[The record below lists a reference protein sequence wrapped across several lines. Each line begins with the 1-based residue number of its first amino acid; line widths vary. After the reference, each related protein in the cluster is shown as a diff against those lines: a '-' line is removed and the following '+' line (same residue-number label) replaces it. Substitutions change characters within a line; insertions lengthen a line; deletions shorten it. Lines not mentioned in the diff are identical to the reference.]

1 MERFNRQLGI
11 WTGAQEQVGNLDH
24 GLGSIEKVSE
34 SASPDE
40 TNRKTVC
47 SAQRQM
53 GQG

>member
-1 MERFNRQLGI
+1 MELFNRQLGI
-11 WTGAQEQVGNLDH
+11 WTGAQEQVGNLDRE
-24 GLGSIEKVSE
+24 LGSIEKVSE

-40 TNRKTVC
+40 PNRKSVR